1 MNDIVHS
8 YKGFDKDLK
17 CRGFQY
23 EVGGEYETN
32 WAVVCDTGFHA
43 CTVPLDVF
51 SHYAPGTSRYCE
63 VEQSGTISKETK
75 GSKVASTKIKVGAEI
90 GVPGLVKAQ
99 VEWVKEICK
108 NSPEHMNDADKGHAV
123 SQGNWG
129 HAVSQGN
136 LGHAVSQGNRG
147 HAVSQGQEGH
157 AAAQGEDG
165 HAAAQGNW
173 GHAAAQGNWGHAA
186 AQGYKGH
193 AEVKGNH
200 SIAAAFGVEGKVK
213 ACQGGWIVAAE
224 WKDTATGFEL
234 IGVLSAKVD
243 GDTIKADTW
252 YMVKDGKFVETD
264 DSY

>member
-1 MNDIVHS
+1 MSDVIHS

-32 WAVVCDTGFHA
+32 RAVICDTGFHA

-63 VEQSGTISKETK
+63 VEQSGTISKETN
-75 GSKVASTKIKVGAEI
+75 GSRVASTKIKVGAEI

-99 VEWVKEICK
+99 VEWVKETCK
-108 NSPEHMNDADKGHAV
+108 NSPEHMNDSYK
-123 SQGNWG
+123 
-129 HAVSQGN
+129 
-136 LGHAVSQGNRG
+136 
-147 HAVSQGQEGH
+147 
-157 AAAQGEDG
+157 G

-173 GHAAAQGNWGHAA
+173 GHAAAQGNWGHAAAQGYKGHAAAQGQEGHAA

>member
-136 LGHAVSQGNRG
+136 
-147 HAVSQGQEGH
+147 
-157 AAAQGEDG
+157 
-165 HAAAQGNW
+165 W
-173 GHAAAQGNWGHAA
+173 
-186 AQGYKGH
+186 GH